1 MQQMEPPRG
10 PLRVPSVRI
19 SLQPIITASYARC
32 LHILP
37 LFAHI
42 LSTLSVSVA
51 VTRPLTDTALWNS
64 ELTSGSVHFLNVVCT
79 HPERC
84 LHTIILSALSPS
96 IAVNPPARCLAFSA
110 CPSQSLS

>member
-1 MQQMEPPRG
+1 MPVRIRTRAGRLKCEVFFTRPLNHIVVEPLLAALCDPLIAARVMTVAQIERG
-10 PLRVPSVRI
+10 RHATDGATTSLRVPSVRI

-51 VTRPLTDTALWNS
+51 VTRPLTDTAL
-64 ELTSGSVHFLNVVCT
+64 
-79 HPERC
+79 
-84 LHTIILSALSPS
+84 
-96 IAVNPPARCLAFSA
+96 
-110 CPSQSLS
+110 